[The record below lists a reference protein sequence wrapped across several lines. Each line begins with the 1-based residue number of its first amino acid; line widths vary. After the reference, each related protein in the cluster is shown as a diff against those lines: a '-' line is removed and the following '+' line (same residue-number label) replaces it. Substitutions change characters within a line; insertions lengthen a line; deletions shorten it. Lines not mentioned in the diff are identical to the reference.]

1 MKLIL
6 QQIGTGLKY
15 FQTSMSI
22 QKMGF
27 SFSLKPYLDLLGAA
41 ASVASLA
48 RPATPHIWRQ
58 ISNKSWLWITVSFFQ
73 HIDTT
78 KNKVNK
84 VEVENVVFNIR
95 RSRFPLQWRQL
106 PVTSSA
112 KPAAGPRHTSRHTD
126 LQAYTVY
133 YTHRH
138 KHVQR
143 KRFIET
149 DAGYIIHHN
158 FRYS

>member
-1 MKLIL
+1 M
-6 QQIGTGLKY
+6 
-15 FQTSMSI
+15 
-22 QKMGF
+22 
-27 SFSLKPYLDLLGAA
+27 
-41 ASVASLA
+41 
-48 RPATPHIWRQ
+48 
-58 ISNKSWLWITVSFFQ
+58 
-73 HIDTT
+73 
-78 KNKVNK
+78 NK

-112 KPAAGPRHTSRHTD
+112 KPAAGLRHTSRHTD

-143 KRFIET
+143 KRFIKT

-158 FRYS
+158 FRYSLNFSFSFALQLRLREIGTTSNGPLFPLSPVSWPDTTSKKVFYQSLKRIPRPASIRSIKSNLEFDKEVLSKLLFLNNIMIG